1 MHKLTRRRQFK
12 NKSKRSKC
20 NINNK
25 YSINNKTR
33 RGKYIKKRRSVTRR
47 RVLRGG
53 VLTLRSHQKKLMD
66 SFFKSLN
73 FREDSRIVEGV
84 PAYYA
89 NFNEALFYLDALY
102 SSLGQTYFI
111 VMLGSDDFKR
121 RYNETFYDDNCFAKL
136 RLIQF
141 LSYIY
146 ANVSNG
152 NTITQ
157 GDRIL
162 HFTPGRFKKVNRL
175 KSSGIFKPSSSS
187 KLKSSGIFKPSS
199 SGRSKSSSAVKHTS
213 EGSVIWMLLALLCG
227 ADAQCLNTTS
237 YVAHDF
243 KSREGHKLLVDIHEN
258 LTKLSS
264 SDYLDKKTQQYLT
277 MVILPSMVIDK
288 DINKLGFNTTIL
300 CSILKGMLH
309 IDEDEMVI
317 EEDEAGE
324 TAAAVEMEEAD

>member
-53 VLTLRSHQKKLMD
+53 VLTLRPEQKELMD
-66 SFFKSLN
+66 DFFKSL
-73 FREDSRIVEGV
+73 DSEKD
-84 PAYYA
+84 
-89 NFNEALFYLDALY
+89 FDKALFYLHALY
-102 SSLGQTYFI
+102 SSLGERFFI
-111 VMLGSDDFKR
+111 DMLGSDEFKGK
-121 RYNETFYDDNCFAKL
+121 YSETFYDEKCFAKL

-157 GDRIL
+157 GGRIL
-162 HFTPGRFKKVNRL
+162 YFTPGRFKKVDRL
-175 KSSGIFKPSSSS
+175 KSSS
-187 KLKSSGIFKPSS
+187 KLKSSGTFKPPLSSKLKSSS
-199 SGRSKSSSAVKHTS
+199 SGRFKSSSAIKYTS

-237 YVAHDF
+237 YVTDGL
-243 KSREGHKLLVDIHEN
+243 KSGEGHKLLQGIHEN

-264 SDYLDKKTQQYLT
+264 SDYLDKKTQQYLRT
-277 MVILPSMVIDK
+277 VILPSMVIDK
-288 DINKLGFNTTIL
+288 NINKLGFNTTIL

-309 IDEDEMVI
+309 IDEDETVI

-324 TAAAVEMEEAD
+324 VAAEAVEAVVMEEAD